1 MRLVPPKGDTM
12 KLIFNKKE
20 IDYTGAP
27 SLGELLRA
35 QGIAPKGVAV
45 AINGKVIT
53 RAAWDSTTLAEGD
66 KIMVIT
72 AVCGG

>member
-53 RAAWDSTTLAEGD
+53 VGLHHSCRG
-66 KIMVIT
+66 
-72 AVCGG
+72 